1 MKPKNIFLFFIITI
15 LIIQSSIVVV
25 DYTNY
30 LEKNNKKEY
39 EITDYK
45 IIKFEI
51 EEKPP
56 KTFPLKQE
64 TDSERYRE
72 SLYEYFEKIEKL
84 RDKPIRK

>member
-1 MKPKNIFLFFIITI
+1 MRLNKIIISIIITI
-15 LIIQSSIVVV
+15 LIIQSSVVVV

-45 IIKFEI
+45 MIKFEI

-56 KTFPLKQE
+56 KTIPLKQE